1 MTGIQR
7 HLRHECERPEINLFS
22 PDEHIF
28 ASFLATLDADMKEK
42 TFEEMGVFKHAE
54 NLTVDEETQLWEKGV
69 INKFTPKG

>member
-1 MTGIQR
+1 MNVKDLKSICSA
-7 HLRHECERPEINLFS
+7 LMN
-22 PDEHIF
+22 IF
-28 ASFLATLDADMKEK
+28 LQATLDAVMKEK